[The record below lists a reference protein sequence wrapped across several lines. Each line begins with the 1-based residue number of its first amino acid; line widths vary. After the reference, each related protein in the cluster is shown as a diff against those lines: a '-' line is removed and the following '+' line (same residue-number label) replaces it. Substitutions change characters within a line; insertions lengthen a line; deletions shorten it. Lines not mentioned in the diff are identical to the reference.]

1 MPLFC
6 PYCFDDRGLRKRLEE
21 IRPNFDEGNCSIHPR
36 RKGLPMDAI
45 AAVVDEVFRANFDYG
60 GVDYYDDPD
69 DPGAHGPQRGDY
81 LSDAIYG
88 LTQTVDDSVLNA
100 LVEQLIEDDFYLPQ
114 DGEEPFYLDED
125 DVKYE
130 RVDAGEGGHGRAWH
144 SFCHTVTHEQRFL
157 NPKAADLLADIF
169 KYIHLQRD
177 VSKRCPIYRIDP
189 KDGLH
194 FHRARIVTDA
204 IRAEVQED
212 PARHLGPPPRRL
224 GKPNRMNPS
233 GIPAL
238 SASFDTATCISEL
251 RPLVGAEIISAEFE
265 LIRDIVVLD
274 TTRFAAPVKEL
285 NLFAKD
291 HIRRI
296 SQWRFMQRFMS
307 EIAKPI
313 SPDDEHLDYV
323 PTQFVAEYLNKLHQV
338 RIGKDRQHIDAIIYR
353 SAQRPEGKNIVLLGD
368 AAQVKG
374 VSMQKTPTFP
384 SWALSLGEPDGLNNP
399 GVSYVTRSLKAMV
412 VSAADFPVTQQMLY
426 ERPSNPKLQPSL
438 RDPLEDAF

>member
-6 PYCFDDRGLRKRLEE
+6 PYCFEDSGLRKRLEE
-21 IRPNFDEGNCSIHPR
+21 IRPQFDEGNCSVHPR
-36 RKGLPMDAI
+36 RKGLPMEAI
-45 AAVVDEVFRANFDYG
+45 AAIVDEVFRANFNFGD
-60 GVDYYDDPD
+60 VDYYDDPD
-69 DPGAHGPQRGDY
+69 DPGAHGPQRGGY
-81 LSDAIYG
+81 LSEAVYG
-88 LTQTVDDSVLNA
+88 LTKPIDDDVLNA
-100 LVEQLIEDDFYLPQ
+100 LVKQLVEDDFYLPQ
-114 DGEEPFYLDED
+114 DGEEPFYMD
-125 DVKYE
+125 DAKYE

-157 NPKAADLLADIF
+157 NPKAADLLAEIF

-177 VSKRCPIYRIDP
+177 VSRRYPVYRIGP
-189 KDGLH
+189 KEGLR

-204 IRAEVQED
+204 VRNEIQTD

-233 GIPAL
+233 GVPAL
-238 SASFDTATCISEL
+238 YASFDVATCVSEL
-251 RPLVGAEIISAEFE
+251 RPLVGAEIVAAEFE
-265 LIRDIVVLD
+265 LTREIAVLD
-274 TTRFAAPVKEL
+274 TTHFAAPVKEL

-296 SQWRFMQRFMS
+296 SQWRFMQRLMS

-323 PTQFVAEYLNKLHQV
+323 PTQFVAEYLNKVHEV
-338 RIGKDRQHIDAIIYR
+338 RIGKDRLHIDAIIYQ

-374 VSMQKTPTFP
+374 ISVQRAPALP
-384 SWALSLGEPDGLNNP
+384 SWALSLGEPDAPANP
-399 GVSYVTRSLKAMV
+399 GVSYVGRSLKSMT
-412 VSAADFPVTQQMLY
+412 VSAADFPVDGLMPLY
-426 ERPSNPKLQPSL
+426 ERPANAKLQAKPS
-438 RDPLEDAF
+438 DPFSEEF